1 MRGSPVLLSLPVER
15 VEEPCAWQPRPTFIA
30 SGARGGAPVRGSPVN
45 LHCNIPPKTEVYALI
60 ILKFFIF
67 IIFFLYICNC
77 ENKDSFCI
85 IVFII

>member
-60 ILKFFIF
+60 IFDIFIL
-67 IIFFLYICNC
+67 IIFFLYIFAIV
-77 ENKDSFCI
+77 KI
-85 IVFII
+85 RIVFV